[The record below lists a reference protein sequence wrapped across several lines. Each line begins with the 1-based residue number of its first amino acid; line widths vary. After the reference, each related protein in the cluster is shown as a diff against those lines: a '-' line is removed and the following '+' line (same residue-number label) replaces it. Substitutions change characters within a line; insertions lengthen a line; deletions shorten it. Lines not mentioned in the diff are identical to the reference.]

1 MYALEQ
7 TLIKLKHA
15 GSLDLKDL
23 KALKA
28 KDLEALT
35 EEIKYWCLYGNGK
48 PEKLGKQ
55 QRKH

>member
-1 MYALEQ
+1 MDALEQ
-7 TLIKLKHA
+7 ILIKLKHA
-15 GSLDLKDL
+15 ESIDLKAL

-55 QRKH
+55 HRKY